1 LIRPYLHAAFLLGAG
16 QLLVGC
22 GGTTDAEPSIP
33 QVAGTYSLTESVT
46 AATCTPNEPP
56 AGGTVRLEAFSQT
69 FDVQISQT
77 GSSLRLYE
85 LGHPESADEGTI
97 ETDGRIS
104 FDGHVDFEETPREGN
119 RVFFVDLTIH
129 RELQVQS
136 TTRISGSASYV
147 NVFHEGSITAAIYAT
162 CSRQGGNELIRE

>member
-77 GSSLRLYE
+77 GSTLKLYE
-85 LGHPESADEGTI
+85 LGNPVASEEGTI
-97 ETDGRIS
+97 GTDGQITFS
-104 FDGHVDFEETPREGN
+104 SHLGFEETPREGN
-119 RVFFVDLTIH
+119 RVFFVDLTIA

-136 TTRISGSASYV
+136 AERITGGASYV
-147 NVFHEGSITAAIYAT
+147 NVFHEGSSTAAVYAT
-162 CSRQGGNELIRE
+162 CSRQGGNELIRK